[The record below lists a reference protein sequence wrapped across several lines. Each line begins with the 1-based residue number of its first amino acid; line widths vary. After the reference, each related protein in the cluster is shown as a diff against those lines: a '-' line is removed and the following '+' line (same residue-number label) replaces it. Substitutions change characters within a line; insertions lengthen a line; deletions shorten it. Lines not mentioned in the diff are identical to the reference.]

1 MPFCEGVLCLVFYNE
16 CEACSLVYL
25 MPYLMLF
32 FIVNRSTN
40 VFWRQHGP
48 HHCVENLSK

>member
-1 MPFCEGVLCLVFYNE
+1 MPVCEGVLCLVLLLFYNE

-32 FIVNRSTN
+32 S
-40 VFWRQHGP
+40 
-48 HHCVENLSK
+48 L